1 MDGVKKLAEW
11 YNIPVEGYL
20 MKVSY
25 ESIHGIGIHRIQN
38 PKPFENG
45 YEGVTE
51 FIRFENE
58 YPWI

>member
-1 MDGVKKLAEW
+1 MGGVRRVDEW
-11 YNIPVEGYL
+11 YKVLVEGYF

-25 ESIHGIGIHRIQN
+25 ESIHRIKN

-45 YEGVTE
+45 FEGLTE

-58 YPWI
+58 HPWI